1 MWRAQRDSN
10 PQSSPSEGDALS
22 SSAMGTR
29 HNYIF
34 FALKCKYRQGSLFT
48 FFPLRHLPQ

>member
-34 FALKCKYRQGSLFT
+34 FALKCKYGQGSLFT

>member
-1 MWRAQRDSN
+1 
-10 PQSSPSEGDALS
+10 
-22 SSAMGTR
+22 MGTR

-34 FALKCKYRQGSLFT
+34 FALKCKYGQGALFT